1 LRQPRSQAL
10 PVCACSC
17 LDANDGTWFD
27 ILLHEVFPGD
37 FQYGGRKG
45 HKIFTIFL
53 FLMLFVFATL
63 RSMLRRRVLVSMECF
78 LMCSDKTHG
87 RIFLP
92 DQKAVAV
99 GRTPVTKITDK
110 KVSRKQGTD

>member
-1 LRQPRSQAL
+1 
-10 PVCACSC
+10 
-17 LDANDGTWFD
+17 
-27 ILLHEVFPGD
+27 
-37 FQYGGRKG
+37 
-45 HKIFTIFL
+45 
-53 FLMLFVFATL
+53 
-63 RSMLRRRVLVSMECF
+63 
-78 LMCSDKTHG
+78 MCSDKTHG